1 MTRIYRTVDTL
12 RQDLHTWKRAGET
25 VGVVPTMGAL
35 HEGHLSLVKA
45 AQAACDRVIV
55 TIFVNPK
62 QFNNPDDLAKYPRT
76 EDSDAAK
83 LAPFGV
89 DGIFAPNGDEM
100 YPQGFSTK
108 VSVSG
113 MTDVLCGAHRPG
125 HFDGVAT
132 VVTKLFLQTLA
143 DQAFFGEKD
152 YQQLQIVTRMAADLN
167 IPTQVVPCPTVRE
180 EDGLALSSRNLRL
193 SPAARAASSAL
204 YAAMTKLINGLNAG
218 GTWEALHAE
227 ASQTILAA
235 GFDDIDYLEMRNAPD
250 LSLQTI
256 PGPLSRL
263 FAAATIDGIR
273 LIDNL
278 PVSPD
283 R

>member
-1 MTRIYRTVDTL
+1 MTRIYRTVDAL

-45 AQAACDRVIV
+45 AQSACDRVIV

-152 YQQLQIVTRMAADLN
+152 YQQLQIVARMAADLN

-193 SPAARAASSAL
+193 SPSARAASSAL

>member
-1 MTRIYRTVDTL
+1 MTRIYRTVDAL

-45 AQAACDRVIV
+45 AQSACDRVIV

-193 SPAARAASSAL
+193 SPSARAASSAL